1 MLISSLTQNIEFME
15 IEKIV
20 STVQEQLGN
29 TDFSAQTIQKYI
41 ELNPVAEG
49 AEPDEAYFTK
59 AKEFFTGL
67 QGQFNHDFSTK
78 FTEAKKNLLTEDTF
92 KNLSAEQLAEVKKL
106 IDGVKVEPKT
116 PQESEEVKALEAQIK
131 ALKERL
137 DNGDTAKQKA
147 EILSKVKA
155 AMKEQ
160 KANDDY
166 VLNKTLEGADI
177 DVNKS
182 VEELTKEYL
191 AKYDAEYL
199 ACRGGSAT
207 PRLGGGGGSETKSA
221 LDIRF
226 AKKAAKEG
234 WGKK

>member
-1 MLISSLTQNIEFME
+1 ME

-49 AEPDEAYFTK
+49 AEPDEAYFSK

-116 PQESEEVKALEAQIK
+116 PQESEEVKALKEQIT

-137 DNGDTAKQKA
+137 DNGDSAKQKA

-160 KANDDY
+160 KANDIY
-166 VLNKTLEGADI
+166 VLEKTLEGVDI
-177 DVNKS
+177 DAKKS

-199 ACRGGSAT
+199 KCRGDGAT
-207 PRLGGGGGSETKSA
+207 PRFVGGGGGDTETE
-221 LDIRF
+221 LDKRF
-226 AKKAAKEG
+226 KKKAEKEG

>member
-1 MLISSLTQNIEFME
+1 ME

-20 STVQEQLGN
+20 STVQEKVGN
-29 TDFSAQTIQKYI
+29 TDFSAQTIQKYV

-49 AEPDEAYFTK
+49 QEPDEAYFTK
-59 AKEFFTGL
+59 AVDFLKGM

-78 FTEAKKNLLTEDTF
+78 FAEAKKNLLTEDTF

-106 IDGVKVEPKT
+106 IEGVKVEPPK
-116 PQESEEVKALEAQIK
+116 PEESEEVKALKAQIA
-131 ALKERL
+131 ALTERL

-147 EILSKVKA
+147 ELLQKVKA

-166 VLNKTLEGADI
+166 VLDKTLEGADI
-177 DVNKS
+177 DVKKS
-182 VEELTKEYL
+182 VEDLTKEYL

-199 ACRGGSAT
+199 KCRGGGAP
-207 PRLGGGGGSETKSA
+207 PRLGGGGGGDQKTE
-221 LDIRF
+221 LDKRF
-226 AKKAAKEG
+226 EKKAQKEG